1 MIKTRIFGQHEGHDI
16 IEATLRSDLAE
27 VCILNYGCVIR
38 DWRVMTGNG
47 PISVVLGLEEF
58 AQYPKH
64 SLSFGIIAGRV
75 ANRTN
80 RGKFHF
86 NGTDYQLPINNG
98 LNHLHGGM
106 VGLGGRVWNIET
118 DAANNAITLTYHS
131 EDGEE
136 GYPAAIDFTV
146 TFQLQGTRLTCEM
159 SGMPD
164 APTPINLAQ
173 HNYYNLNGHGD
184 VLDHVVQL
192 AANAYTPVDNTQI
205 PTGETLSVTG
215 TRFDFTTPTSSREND
230 LEGLGVDHNLVLDPQ
245 RDTTKPAASVYS
257 AQTNLELNIW
267 TEEPGIQMYNA
278 PAMDLPTSGL
288 NGQKY
293 GPFAGLC
300 LEAQHFP
307 DSLNRPEWPSIISTP
322 ENPYYQKLVMDIAQ
336 R

>member
-1 MIKTRIFGQHEGHDI
+1 MIQTRIFGQHEGHDI
-16 IEATLRSDLAE
+16 VEATLQSDLAE

-38 DWRVMTGNG
+38 DWRVMTDNG

-64 SLSFGIIAGRV
+64 SQNFGIIAGRV

-80 RGKFHF
+80 RGKFHL
-86 NGTDYQLPINNG
+86 NGTDYQLPINDG

-106 VGLGGRVWNIET
+106 IGLGGRVWNMET
-118 DAANNAITLTYHS
+118 DSTNNAVTLTYHS

-146 TFQLQGTRLTCEM
+146 TFQLQGTCLTCEM

-173 HNYYNLNGHGD
+173 HNYYNLNGHGH
-184 VLDHVVQL
+184 VRDHIIQL
-192 AANAYTPVDNTQI
+192 AANAYTPVDDTQI
-205 PTGETLSVTG
+205 PTGETLSVAS
-215 TRFDFTTPTSSREND
+215 TRFDFTTATSSADND
-230 LEGLGVDHNLVLDPQ
+230 PKHEGVDHNIVLNAS
-245 RDTTKPAASVYS
+245 RDITKPSATVYS
-257 AQTNLELNIW
+257 PQSGLELKLW
-267 TEEPGIQMYNA
+267 TKEPGIQMYNA
-278 PAMDLPTSGL
+278 SAMNLPVSGL

-293 GPFAGLC
+293 GPFAGFC

-307 DSLNRPEWPSIISTP
+307 DSLNRSEWPSIISTP
-322 ENPYYQKLVMDIAQ
+322 ESPYYQKLVVDIAQ